1 MVFKLSFHGVCAHGV
16 SLSTTGQC
24 SSCTMH
30 CARSVHSQA
39 TAEHQWLVVPLQ
51 VFNECKPNGVISPE
65 TCEYY
70 QRWLEF

>member
-1 MVFKLSFHGVCAHGV
+1 MVCVRAVSASQQLACVAHAPAVQGVCAYKQQ
-16 SLSTTGQC
+16 LSTKG
-24 SSCTMH
+24 
-30 CARSVHSQA
+30 
-39 TAEHQWLVVPLQ
+39 LVVPLQ

>member
-1 MVFKLSFHGVCAHGV
+1 M
-16 SLSTTGQC
+16 SLLDALCGLLDFTLCNNRFELISWP
-24 SSCTMH
+24 
-30 CARSVHSQA
+30 V
-39 TAEHQWLVVPLQ
+39 LQ